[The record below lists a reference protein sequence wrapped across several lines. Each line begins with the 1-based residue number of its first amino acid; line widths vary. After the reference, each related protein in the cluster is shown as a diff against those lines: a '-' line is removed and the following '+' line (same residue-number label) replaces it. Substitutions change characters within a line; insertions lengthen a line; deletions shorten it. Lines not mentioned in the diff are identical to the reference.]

1 MSAMNDDRAA
11 SGQYS
16 DVIGINRDNFYRLD
30 VKANTINI
38 NANLMTWEEQIYR
51 SPVVVGSNDD
61 SLVKFV
67 ISIDPAV
74 TFLSTVRDSGD
85 DGTHTLVIRAIELP
99 DDSVDPKIN
108 FNINN
113 IGNLAKF
120 DPYAFTLSSR
130 DNLSSLNFGDLG
142 SFGSFSGSTAG
153 YTPTGGL
160 RDNAYIITYSPPSVS
175 SSSSSSSSRLVDIL
189 KSLTEAGNNGSI
201 LDFFKN
207 LGRTGGEN
215 RVFVKSIEIITGDE
229 ARTGGSDSSTTNESQ
244 QDFKR
249 FNNKGSA
256 ECSEEQK
263 LQTECKNQ

>member
-1 MSAMNDDRAA
+1 TDTSTGAEETYNDKVGIEFIDNDMSATDDDRTV

-16 DVIGINRDNFYRLD
+16 DVIGIDRDNFYRLD

-38 NANLMTWEEQIYR
+38 NANIMTWEEQIYR

-85 DGTHTLVIRAIELP
+85 DGTHTLVIRAIEL
-99 DDSVDPKIN
+99 
-108 FNINN
+108 
-113 IGNLAKF
+113 
-120 DPYAFTLSSR
+120 
-130 DNLSSLNFGDLG
+130 
-142 SFGSFSGSTAG
+142 
-153 YTPTGGL
+153 
-160 RDNAYIITYSPPSVS
+160 RDNAYIITYSAPSVS
-175 SSSSSSSSRLVDIL
+175 SSSSSSSSSSRLVNIL

-229 ARTGGSDSSTTNESQ
+229 ARTGRSDSSTTNESQ